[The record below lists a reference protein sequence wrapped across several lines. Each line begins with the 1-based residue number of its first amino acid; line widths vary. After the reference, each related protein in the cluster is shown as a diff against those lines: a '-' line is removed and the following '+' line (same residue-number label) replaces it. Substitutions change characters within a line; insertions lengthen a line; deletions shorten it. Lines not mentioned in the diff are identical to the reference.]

1 MKDPSMED
9 LGLNELD
16 SKDRALYL
24 MWESSHARSE
34 RTNKRQFI
42 IIFFLIIAL
51 LGTNLGWL
59 VYESQWQVVET
70 STQTITQDVDSGEG
84 GDAIINDGVHING
97 ESETDSN

>member
-1 MKDPSMED
+1 
-9 LGLNELD
+9 
-16 SKDRALYL
+16 
-24 MWESSHARSE
+24 
-34 RTNKRQFI
+34 
-42 IIFFLIIAL
+42 LIIAL

-59 VYESQWQVVET
+59 IYESQWQVVET